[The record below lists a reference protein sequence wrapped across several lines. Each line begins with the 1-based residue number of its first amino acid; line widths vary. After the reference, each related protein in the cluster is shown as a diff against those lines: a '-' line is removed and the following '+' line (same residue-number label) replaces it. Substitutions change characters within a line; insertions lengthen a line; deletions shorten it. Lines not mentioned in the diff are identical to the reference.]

1 MKDEI
6 NSIISW
12 KFLFF
17 SNNTTI
23 KYSLNVISTMVKG
36 EKMKNQKHVLFN
48 ISNIGKNKKIN
59 TTISYAKGALSI
71 NEINEYIDKLLKIP
85 YLNREEILKSPFPKK
100 IEELGQKRVYF
111 SSGDVEKELV
121 WNSRFIFHY
130 SREINQFIEQRDL
143 FNRLILLG
151 FYEHANDILNNIEEK
166 FGFSYWLIENKIFLL
181 QELFGLEKHKEY
193 LHSIKKDDSKVSVF
207 VKYFA
212 SYISIKMEENVSV
225 EKYNLRISEVIQR
238 EKDNFASENLIEY
251 IKYKLYLKEYF
262 PVAVLPVLVFESNLS
277 LIDRYCNLIRI
288 MRNMENKIS
297 DYSNKLII
305 GNLADIKDDLSARI
319 LKKNGTNIVLPIL
332 DKYTKGEYDQVVKLC
347 SQELEIRP
355 FLVDLYPIYI
365 RSNIRLEKH
374 DQIWPEGSLLSIIL
388 NGLRDMYL
396 STSKFDEAYSNLK
409 KISYIFCNNEWAW
422 QLRGLVEEV
431 SNYNRDDK
439 LIELYKKYV
448 QPDNPLYVR
457 TSTEYSTGKSDQIEM
472 LTGNE
477 DSITLKLYE
486 YIHDENIAK
495 IEKLNIP
502 EYRKMSIIASI
513 YRKNGNSE
521 FAKQI
526 YEKLIDDKVK
536 INEIEGT
543 IGYVESCIEL
553 CTYKEAIEL
562 IVNQFLNQNTL
573 VKQVSLAKLFDNIQK
588 NIESADQLNKL
599 IDFPILYDIY
609 SKFYS
614 VDRESEKGE
623 AYEEFLL
630 NYNVKR
636 PSQLNIEKMDI
647 PKKKLIYFLRYVCIE
662 SVMDYSMFFNS
673 TEEIKSERIII
684 CQLLRN
690 LDPKNEEL
698 YSNEIKEITQKQII
712 NRGLR
717 EIEKSKIYVDVAGIK
732 KSMERETKENY
743 FRYKSLVEANIKDE
757 APIYITLEEGI
768 EEFDGQI
775 LELMMPSDERRQ
787 LFNRIVFDLRDSFV
801 SSNEYGLDG
810 YLSVGIRHGTLSGQ
824 LRAPLEEKHLI
835 TQKDSETGM
844 YQLSSFWESKDLN
857 EEFQN
862 KITLIL
868 DKFGKTVDSL
878 IDKLKNQWIQ
888 IKTET
893 SNPKGLFNF
902 QMYLHDLERLERSV
916 STDTTYEELVDS
928 IFDELWKKTDVSLLD
943 MRKQINGELKDEF
956 NEAFDFMLVEIDK
969 LKEKID
975 ITDLKEQIISSKTTM
990 QYELEKISQ
999 WFTRNNSSYMSSFS
1013 ADIILDI
1020 VHELTKNIYNNQ
1032 EIILKKHVDK
1042 IHINGGKLKS
1052 FVDVMFILFDNI
1064 IKHSHV
1070 DENINVEVNIER
1082 RKDRLLIRCSNE
1094 ISEDIVT
1101 MENNERIEVIKRNIN
1116 KKKEMSYV
1124 SREGGSGFYKIE
1136 KIITVD
1142 LNCPLTMNFDY
1153 SKDQFIV
1160 ELDIESRG
1168 VFYEDIN
1175 H

>member
-1 MKDEI
+1 MRI
-6 NSIISW
+6 
-12 KFLFF
+12 
-17 SNNTTI
+17 
-23 KYSLNVISTMVKG
+23 
-36 EKMKNQKHVLFN
+36 QKHVLFN
-48 ISNIGKNKKIN
+48 IANIGKNKKIN
-59 TTISYAKGALSI
+59 NTISYAKGALRTD
-71 NEINEYIDKLLKIP
+71 EVNEYIDKLLQIP
-85 YLNREEILKSPFPKK
+85 YLNKEEILKSPFPKT
-100 IEELGQKRVYF
+100 IEELGQKKIYF
-111 SSGDVEKELV
+111 SSGDVEKELI

-130 SREINQFIEQRDL
+130 SGEINQFIEERNL
-143 FNRLILLG
+143 FNRAILLG
-151 FYEHANDILNNIEEK
+151 FYDQANDILTNIEEK

-193 LHSIKKDDSKVSVF
+193 IHSIKKDDSKVSAF
-207 VKYFA
+207 VKYFV

-238 EKDNFASENLIEY
+238 EKDSFASENLIEY
-251 IKYKLYLKEYF
+251 MKYKLYLKEYF
-262 PVAVLPVLVFESNLS
+262 PVDVLPVLVFESNLS
-277 LIDRYCNLIRI
+277 MIDRYCNLIRI
-288 MRNMENKIS
+288 MRNMENEIS
-297 DYSNKLII
+297 DYSQNLII
-305 GNLADIKDDLSARI
+305 DNLADIKDDLSARI
-319 LKKNGTNIVLPIL
+319 LKKNVTKLVLPIL
-332 DKYTKGEYDQVVKLC
+332 DKYTKGDYDQVVKLC
-347 SQELEIRP
+347 SQELERSP
-355 FLVDLYPIYI
+355 YLVDLYPIYI
-365 RSNIRLEKH
+365 RAHIRLNSD

-388 NGLRDMYL
+388 NGLKDMYL

-422 QLRGLVEEV
+422 QLRGLIEDV
-431 SNYNRDDK
+431 SNYNRNDK
-439 LIELYKKYV
+439 LIKLYKKHV

-457 TSTEYSTGKSDQIEM
+457 TSAESNTEKSDQIEM
-472 LTGNE
+472 STGYE
-477 DSITLKLYE
+477 SSITLKLYE
-486 YIHDENIAK
+486 YINSENIYQ
-495 IEKLNIP
+495 IEKLDIP
-502 EYRKMSIIASI
+502 KYRKMSIIASI
-513 YRKNGNSE
+513 YRKNGNSDL
-521 FAKQI
+521 AKQI
-526 YEKLIDDKVK
+526 YEKLIDDEIK

-543 IGYVESCIEL
+543 IGYVETCIEL
-553 CTYKEAIEL
+553 CTYKEPIEL

-573 VKQVSLAKLFDNIQK
+573 VKQVSLAELFDDIQH
-588 NIESADQLNKL
+588 NIETADQLDKL

-630 NYNVKR
+630 SYNVRR

-647 PKKKLIYFLRYVCIE
+647 PMNKLVYFFRYVCIE

-690 LDPKNEEL
+690 LDQENEEV

-743 FRYKSLVEANIKDE
+743 FRYKSLVDANIKDE
-757 APIYITLEEGI
+757 APTYITLEEGI
-768 EEFDGQI
+768 DEFDGQT

-787 LFNRIVFDLRDSFV
+787 LFYRIIFDLRDSFV

-835 TQKDSETGM
+835 TQKDSETGI
-844 YQLSSFWESKDLN
+844 YQLSSFWKNKDLN
-857 EEFQN
+857 EEFQK
-862 KITLIL
+862 KITFIL
-868 DKFGKTVDSL
+868 DMFGKTVYSL

-902 QMYLHDLERLERSV
+902 QMYLHDLEYLESV
-916 STDTTYEELVDS
+916 VSNNTTYEELVDI
-928 IFDELWKKTDVSLLD
+928 IFDELWKKTDVSLRD

-956 NEAFDFMLVEIDK
+956 NEAFDLMLVEIDK
-969 LKEKID
+969 LKEKVD

-999 WFTRNNSSYMSSFS
+999 WFTRNKSSYMSSFS
-1013 ADIILDI
+1013 ADIILEI

-1042 IHINGGKLKS
+1042 IHINGEKLKS

-1064 IKHSHV
+1064 VKHSHL
-1070 DENINVEVNIER
+1070 DKDINVEVIIER
-1082 RKDRLLIRCSNE
+1082 IEGRLLIKCSNE

-1101 MENNERIEVIKRNIN
+1101 MENKERIEVIKRNIN
-1116 KKKEMSYV
+1116 KKEEMSYV

-1153 SKDQFIV
+1153 SKDKFIV

-1175 H
+1175 N